1 MIVRIEM
8 NCVNKL
14 NNIKIYIKIYLKDC
28 EYRNDCENKN
38 ELCKKLNNIKS
49 YIKIYFKGRVIF
61 IQKLKS
67 STINHVVSAAK

>member
-49 YIKIYFKGRVIF
+49 
-61 IQKLKS
+61 
-67 STINHVVSAAK
+67 